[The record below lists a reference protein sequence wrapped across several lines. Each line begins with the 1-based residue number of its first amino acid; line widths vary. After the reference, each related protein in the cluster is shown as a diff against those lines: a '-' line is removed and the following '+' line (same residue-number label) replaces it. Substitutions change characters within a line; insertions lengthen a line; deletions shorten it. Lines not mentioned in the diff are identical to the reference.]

1 MTSHRTAAH
10 ALAGISALVLTVGF
24 LSGCTPEPDPTPT
37 PTAAFA
43 SEEEAFAAAE
53 EVYRAYNE
61 ALNSQRAGAVEDEED
76 PQDFLLGTALEGY
89 LDGKEYL
96 RSVDRSL
103 SGATEIVAFVGEEAR
118 LDDDRSEVTA
128 TVCLDV
134 SGIRVLD
141 GSGADVTPASR
152 EDLLAQQIVMIA
164 STDSFLISEESQGE
178 ASKCD

>member
-1 MTSHRTAAH
+1 MTSHRTAH

-53 EVYRAYNE
+53 EAYRAYND
-61 ALNSQRAGAVEDEED
+61 ALNSQRAGAVEDD

-103 SGATEIVAFVGEEAR
+103 SGATEVVAFVGEEAR

-152 EDLLAQQIVMIA
+152 EDLLAQQVVMIA

>member
-61 ALNSQRAGAVEDEED
+61 AADSATSNADE
-76 PQDFLLGTALEGY
+76 FLTGTALE
-89 LDGKEYL
+89 EYL
-96 RSVDRSL
+96 EGAQYL
-103 SGATEIVAFVGEEAR
+103 SANGLTLGGVTKVVSFVGKSA
-118 LDDDRSEVTA
+118 
-128 TVCLDV
+128 DV
-134 SGIRVLD
+134 SGEVARISAEACVDLSQSTVLD
-141 GSGADVTPASR
+141 SSGANVTPTERADGWRFALTFIGDGNTLVIDTSSGA
-152 EDLLAQQIVMIA
+152 EDPSCVPV
-164 STDSFLISEESQGE
+164 S
-178 ASKCD
+178 